1 MAICLTMYT
10 KQHIMSL
17 KGSDNMATAPTQIRI
32 DSISKNCITQDYRRK
47 FVRSIYIINSLGVD

>member
-1 MAICLTMYT
+1 MYT

-32 DSISKNCITQDYRRK
+32 DSDVKNKQM
-47 FVRSIYIINSLGVD
+47 IYLAIWGLICQVQ